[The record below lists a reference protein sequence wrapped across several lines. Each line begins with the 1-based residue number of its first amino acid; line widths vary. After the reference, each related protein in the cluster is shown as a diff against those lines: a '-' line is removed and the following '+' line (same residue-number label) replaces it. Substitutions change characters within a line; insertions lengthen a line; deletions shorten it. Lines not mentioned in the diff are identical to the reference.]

1 MIAGFFAGILS
12 IFYIYLSFRVI
23 LIRNKKKISLG
34 NGGFAPLDIAIR
46 AHGNFSEYVPIG
58 MILLALLELNG
69 MSGWI
74 IIILGT
80 ILTLGRFI
88 HFSAFYNPGKI
99 SLPRRVAGM
108 ILTFAALFFSGLGLI
123 VQFMIITL

>member
-1 MIAGFFAGILS
+1 MTTGFFAGILS

-23 LIRNKKKISLG
+23 FIRNKQKISLG

-58 MILLALLELNG
+58 IILLALLELNG
-69 MSGWI
+69 MSGWVI
-74 IIILGT
+74 MILGAT
-80 ILTLGRFI
+80 LTLGRLI
-88 HFSAFYNPGKI
+88 HFSAFYNPDQI

-108 ILTFAALFFSGLGLI
+108 ILTFAALCFSGLGLI
-123 VQFMIITL
+123 IQFMITTL